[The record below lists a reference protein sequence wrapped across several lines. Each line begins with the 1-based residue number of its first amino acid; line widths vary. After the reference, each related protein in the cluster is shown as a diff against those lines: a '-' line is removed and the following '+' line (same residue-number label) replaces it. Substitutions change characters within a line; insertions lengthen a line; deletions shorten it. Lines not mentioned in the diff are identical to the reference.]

1 MKYTK
6 KTLTTLLQDNGV
18 VITAKSLTAL
28 VLLALD
34 NDLITREDVIPQDK
48 GNGNGNSNLNLDTE
62 KRPRGRPR
70 KYPPK
75 EVDPNKV
82 VDPKHHRL
90 RTIRTN
96 PTLVKLTNVSTGEV
110 ESYDSLYKACAA
122 TRHGSGFF
130 IRNNG
135 KVVDGIIIEV
145 VK

>member
-6 KTLTTLLQDNGV
+6 KALIKLLQDNDV
-18 VITAKSLTAL
+18 STTAKSIAEL
-28 VLLALD
+28 VIIALD
-34 NDLITREDVIPQDK
+34 NGVLKREDILCPEK
-48 GNGNGNSNLNLDTE
+48 EKLDG

-82 VDPKHHRL
+82 VDPKYHRL
-90 RTIRTN
+90 RTIRAN
-96 PTLVKLTNVSTGEV
+96 PTSVKLTHVDTGEV

-135 KVVDGIIIEV
+135 NVIAGTMIEV
-145 VK
+145 IQ